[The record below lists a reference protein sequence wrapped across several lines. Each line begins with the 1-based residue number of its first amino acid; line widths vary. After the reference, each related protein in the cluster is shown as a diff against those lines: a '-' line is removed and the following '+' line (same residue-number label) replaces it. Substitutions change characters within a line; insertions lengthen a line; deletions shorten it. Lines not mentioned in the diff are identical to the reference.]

1 MTNLYFVFKNEN
13 IALKN
18 IWLLISQD
26 LNSFTNTTYVTYS
39 KLKVYSKYSK
49 SKVAKNVFNP
59 YELYQNTQ
67 NWKSLFHQIFIVYK
81 TFTLGIKT
89 NTSQKDEVFH

>member
-26 LNSFTNTTYVTYS
+26 LNSFTNTTCVTYS